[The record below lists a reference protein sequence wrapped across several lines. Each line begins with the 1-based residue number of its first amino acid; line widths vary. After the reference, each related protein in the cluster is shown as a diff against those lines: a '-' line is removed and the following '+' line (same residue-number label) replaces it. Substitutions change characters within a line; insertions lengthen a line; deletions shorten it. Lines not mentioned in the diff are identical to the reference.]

1 MLKAL
6 RDLFEPGGDGVEGL
20 GHAIRRGRRIGGRRS
35 AVQTRLVKFVGQ
47 QQAGHQ
53 EQADVADMAD
63 LARNLADMAVELF
76 GEQANAVFLAIGAA
90 DGVGT
95 AVDLDGHR
103 RHQRASVSGRL
114 ALLERRLLDLK
125 SRAAGPVR
133 APDDDLFA
141 PQPSSETDRARIH
154 ELEAAGRDAAQVLA
168 RAAEAIRASLPETEA
183 R

>member
-1 MLKAL
+1 MDA
-6 RDLFEPGGDGVEGL
+6 
-20 GHAIRRGRRIGGRRS
+20 AS
-35 AVQTRLVKFVGQ
+35 AAKDR
-47 QQAGHQ
+47 
-53 EQADVADMAD
+53 
-63 LARNLADMAVELF
+63 
-76 GEQANAVFLAIGAA
+76 
-90 DGVGT
+90 
-95 AVDLDGHR
+95 VD
-103 RHQRASVSGRL
+103 RAL

-125 SRAAGPVR
+125 SRAAASGR